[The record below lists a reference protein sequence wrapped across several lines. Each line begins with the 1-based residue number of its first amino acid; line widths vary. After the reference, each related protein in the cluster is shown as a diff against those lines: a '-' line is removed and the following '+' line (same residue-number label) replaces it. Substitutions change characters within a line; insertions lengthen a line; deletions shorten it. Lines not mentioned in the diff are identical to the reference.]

1 MGRFSAML
9 CVTAGSSESFF
20 HIYCGMRVPYSAD
33 IDLSCERSKQSI
45 SASSLQYCICLRLPE
60 ERLSPDADFRRAH
73 VPSLCNDGPALVC
86 TEGM

>member
-20 HIYCGMRVPYSAD
+20 HRYCGMRVPCSAD

-45 SASSLQYCICLRLPE
+45 SASSLQCCVCLRLPE
-60 ERLSPDADFRRAH
+60 EGLSADASERPVFPPRAMMDLL
-73 VPSLCNDGPALVC
+73 LCVL
-86 TEGM
+86 